1 MPPKSSRRA
10 VVQILG
16 ILAGVCSVVLLMA
29 CGSGSSSTGTATI
42 IMVSASCSPSSIASQ
57 QTSTCTATVSGTGT
71 YSQNVTWIASG
82 GGTITALGGTFTA
95 GTVPYTTQ
103 VTITATSTQDTT
115 KTGSTT
121 ITVAA
126 AGAVTSVSAT
136 CSPSQVQT
144 GQLTACTATVNG
156 TGSFSPNVNWT
167 SSGGT
172 INPITGLFSDIS
184 GGIFTITA
192 TSQQNSTV
200 FGTTQVTVVTGVNN
214 VLPIVV
220 DSGPPGV
227 SYVNGAFVNVTVCP
241 PGTSTCQ
248 TIDHVLVDTGS
259 IGLRLFAQGAAG
271 GELSPTAFPLQTD
284 SSGNPI
290 AQCNQFIDGFTWGS
304 VSLSTIQMAG
314 ETASTVPNAT
324 VAGVP
329 IQIIGDPRV
338 PAVPASCTGMTNE
351 STVSSFGANGI
362 LGIGTFQQDCGS
374 RCVSNSPIP
383 TVYYSC
389 ASGTCNPTLQGLPQ
403 QVTNPVW
410 VLLQD
415 NNGTVVQLAPNLPS
429 GGAATWSGSLIFG
442 IGTQTNN
449 GLGSATV
456 FDVDSNGNF
465 DTAFN
470 GQTNS
475 CSFIDSGSNA
485 YFFPSSGYPG
495 LVACT
500 GAISGFYCPTINGQ
514 PTLLSSL
521 QATNQ
526 SNVNTAQTGIVSF
539 NVGNANTL
547 FSNNNGNNTA
557 FSELGGPN
565 SAPSG
570 CNGSFDWG
578 LSFFYGKPNGVF
590 TAIEQQPVT
599 GTSYIGPFWAY

>member
-1 MPPKSSRRA
+1 
-10 VVQILG
+10 
-16 ILAGVCSVVLLMA
+16 VLMMA

-57 QTSTCTATVSGTGT
+57 QTSTCTATVTGTGS
-71 YSQNVTWIASG
+71 YSQNVTWTASG
-82 GGTITALGGTFTA
+82 GGTITSLGGIFTA
-95 GTVPYTTQ
+95 GTVPFTTQ
-103 VTITATSTQDTT
+103 VTITATSTQDTA

-126 AGAVTSVSAT
+126 AGAVTSVSAN

-144 GQLTACTATVNG
+144 GQLTICSATVQG

-167 SSGGT
+167 ASGGT

-184 GGIFTITA
+184 PGTFTITA
-192 TSQQNSTV
+192 TSQQDSTQS
-200 FGTTQVTVVTGVNN
+200 GTAQVTVVNGVNN
-214 VLPIVV
+214 SLPIVV
-220 DSGPPGV
+220 DAGPAGN
-227 SYVNGAFVNVTVCP
+227 YVNGAFANVTVCP

-304 VSLSTIQMAG
+304 VSLATIQMAG
-314 ETASTVPNAT
+314 ETASTVPSAS
-324 VAGVP
+324 VPGVP

-338 PAVPASCTGMTNE
+338 PAVPATCTGMTNE
-351 STVSSFGANGI
+351 STVSSFGANGV
-362 LGIGTFQQDCGS
+362 LGVGTFKQDCGS
-374 RCVSNSPIP
+374 GCVSNSPIP
-383 TVYYSC
+383 KVYYSC
-389 ASGTCNPTLQGLPQ
+389 VSGTCNPTLQGLPQ

-410 VLLQD
+410 VLPHD
-415 NNGTVVQLAPNLPS
+415 NNGTLIDLPSIPS
-429 GGAATWSGSLIFG
+429 GGTTNPTGSLIFG

-456 FDVDSNGNF
+456 FTVDANANF
-465 DTAFN
+465 TTTFN

-500 GAISGFYCPTINGQ
+500 GANSGFYCPTANGQ

-521 QATNQ
+521 QANNQ

-547 FSNNNGNNTA
+547 FTGNNGNNTA

-599 GTSYIGPFWAY
+599 GTSYTGPFWAY